1 MQKFVFFTTMYKEAE
16 IINLASMIKSLNKVL
31 ELIQKTGDRC
41 IILSETGDEPYVV
54 MSLAEYERLA
64 LRKSDV
70 AALTE
75 DELLDKINRDISV
88 WKSQQEE
95 NNQENSWPENKP
107 AKKENWGPWVES
119 DDMDFEDEEDE
130 LAEDPYYFESIDR

>member
-1 MQKFVFFTTMYKEAE
+1 MT
-16 IINLASMIKSLNKVL
+16 KSLNKVL

-41 IILSETGDEPYVV
+41 IILSETEDGAYVV
-54 MSLAEYERLA
+54 MSLSEYERLA

-95 NNQENSWPENKP
+95 NNQENTWPENKLP
-107 AKKENWGPWVES
+107 AKENWGPWVES
-119 DDMDFEDEEDE
+119 EDMDFEDEDDE
-130 LAEDPYYFESIDR
+130 MAEDPYYFESIDR